1 MFLGD
6 TVASNDVWKVLNSV
20 ALHESAPLLP
30 VQTGLQ
36 GQAQLQSLNEICG
49 RCNWLSSQSVFI
61 LVDEN
66 TAYIVKI
73 SRLTRWCQDNN
84 VALNVNNT
92 KELIVHFRRSS
103 RDRAPIYINRTPAEQ
118 VSEFNFFGITITEDL
133 KWSR

>member
-6 TVASNDVWKVLNSV
+6 TVASNDIWKVLNSV

-36 GQAQLQSLNEICG
+36 GQAQLQSLNKICG
-49 RCNWLSSQSVFI
+49 RCDWALVI
-61 LVDEN
+61 IVDEN

-92 KELIVHFRRSS
+92 KELIVHFRQSS

-118 VSEFNFFGITITEDL
+118 VSEFNFFGITIAEDL

>member
-1 MFLGD
+1 MSLLLCFLYKRD
-6 TVASNDVWKVLNSV
+6 CKAKPSSRVLTKYV
-20 ALHESAPLLP
+20 EDATDWAL
-30 VQTGLQ
+30 V
-36 GQAQLQSLNEICG
+36 I
-49 RCNWLSSQSVFI
+49 I
-61 LVDEN
+61 VDEN

-73 SRLTRWCQDNN
+73 SRLTRWCQDNT